1 MIIDKE
7 KEGELILKHI
17 LKVYSVGK
25 FPLIK
30 VIGHPGTGKSGFCI
44 RLGELINKK
53 IHGVEKMNTEDII
66 DNLEDLIKKVIDT
79 KESEQKVVIIEE
91 MSTLF
96 NNRRFMQQENITANS
111 VFDTMRKK
119 KMIVI
124 GNYPISKT
132 VDTHIEKSFN
142 CEIETLRLD
151 KANKQYF
158 CKAKILQTNP
168 GTGKT
173 YSHFFKDETGSD
185 VSYFAFNWADKETFD
200 KYDEGKDRFMNELY
214 ENLMLKA
221 QKKKMEND
229 KLRAVINGTAPL
241 NVRKV
246 LTEKQEEVLREMAS
260 GKNYGQIA
268 KEKNVAV
275 NSIQSSYRL
284 AVMKG
289 YSPDDFKVQEP
300 LIV

>member
-17 LKVYSVGK
+17 LKVYAVGK

-53 IHGVEKMNTEDII
+53 IHGVEKMEVEDII

-142 CEIETLRLD
+142 CEVETLRLD

-158 CKAKILQTNP
+158 AKAKILQTNP

-185 VSYFAFNWADKETFD
+185 VSYFAFNWCDKETFE
-200 KYDEGKDRFMNELY
+200 KYDEGKDRFMKELY

-241 NVRKV
+241 NPRKV
-246 LTEKQEEVLREMAS
+246 LTERQEIILRKVAE
-260 GKNYGQIA
+260 GLNYTQIA
-268 KEKNVAV
+268 KELNITQPAV
-275 NSIQSSYRL
+275 SQAFNYAML
-284 AVMKG
+284 KG
-289 YSPDDFKVQEP
+289 YSPDDFRI
-300 LIV
+300 LTT